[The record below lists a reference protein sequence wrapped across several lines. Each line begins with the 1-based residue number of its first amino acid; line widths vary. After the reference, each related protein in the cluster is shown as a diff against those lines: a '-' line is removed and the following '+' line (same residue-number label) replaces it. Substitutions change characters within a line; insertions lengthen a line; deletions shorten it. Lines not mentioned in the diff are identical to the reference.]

1 MGRFWPYRTGAMQD
15 PASELPRIPLLRTLV
30 NRGLER
36 VVGRPLDPGARF
48 VYSRARVKNPRWVGQ
63 RKDKSKVTQYTN
75 QELEDILQEQGM
87 DPTELRKQADEAARA
102 QAPTLKEGDLP
113 RGPEPTQIMDE
124 ASAQGIT
131 VAREQIGAF
140 LFCVVRQMRSTPLD
154 EAVGE
159 CAKDLPGE

>member
-1 MGRFWPYRTGAMQD
+1 
-15 PASELPRIPLLRTLV
+15 
-30 NRGLER
+30 
-36 VVGRPLDPGARF
+36 VG
-48 VYSRARVKNPRWVGQ
+48 K

-75 QELEDILQEQGM
+75 QQLEDILTEQGM
-87 DPTELRKQADEAARA
+87 DPAELRKQADEAARA
-102 QAPTLKEGDLP
+102 QAPTLREGDLP
-113 RGPEPTQIMDE
+113 RGPEPMQIMDE

-154 EAVGE
+154 EAVGD

>member
-1 MGRFWPYRTGAMQD
+1 
-15 PASELPRIPLLRTLV
+15 
-30 NRGLER
+30 
-36 VVGRPLDPGARF
+36 VGE
-48 VYSRARVKNPRWVGQ
+48 

-75 QELEDILQEQGM
+75 QELEDILTEQGR

-113 RGPEPTQIMDE
+113 RGPEPRQIMDE

-131 VAREQIGAF
+131 VPREQIGAF
-140 LFCVVRQMRSTPLD
+140 LFCVVRQMRSMPLSD
-154 EAVGE
+154 AVGD